1 MKNTIT
7 KLGLSLLGSVI
18 LSSCAFDLQPSMI
31 KKEGV
36 TSINEEKGKQILN
49 AVWKQQ
55 GYDKLDQSTVYSFE
69 ATDHWKG
76 MLGKVG
82 QIWPDM
88 SLDLE
93 AKYLTGTFD
102 GQIKYLDGKEKGK
115 VIGLQDWNYYEIAD
129 GKTVFL
135 DKDDRKNR
143 RKVFG
148 IAAFQYFTEMVSRLR
163 VAPIISYAGEKKFRG
178 QTYDLVF
185 CTWGDV
191 KPHKEH
197 DQYLVWINKSTNTMD
212 IVQYTLRENYL
223 KMPGAQMM
231 GGAIEFSNL
240 KSVDGVMIPFT
251 QYMYAIK
258 PRKKTKKYLHKLE
271 LSSFSFDS
279 FDENELIVDKNKKT
293 GGNYKKQ

>member
-1 MKNTIT
+1 MNKTIT
-7 KLGLSLLGSVI
+7 KLGLFFISVI
-18 LSSCAFDLQPSMI
+18 FLQSCAFDLQTGII

-36 TSINEEKGKQILN
+36 TSMNEEKGKQILN

-69 ATDHWKG
+69 ARDKWKG
-76 MLGKVG
+76 MLGKIG
-82 QIWPDM
+82 QIWPEM
-88 SLDLE
+88 TMDLE

-102 GQIKYLDGKEKGK
+102 GQIKYLNGREKGN
-115 VIGLQDWNYYEIAD
+115 VIGLQDWNYYEISN
-129 GKTVFL
+129 GKTTFL
-135 DKDDRKNR
+135 DKDHRKNR

-163 VAPIISYAGEKKFRG
+163 TAPIISYAGEKDFRG
-178 QTYDLVF
+178 QSYHLVF
-185 CTWGDV
+185 CTWEST
-191 KPHKEH
+191 KAHKEH
-197 DQYLVWINKSTNTMD
+197 DQYLVWINKKTNTMD
-212 IVQYTLRENYL
+212 IVQYTLRDNYL

-258 PRKKTKKYLHKLE
+258 PRKKTKRYLHKLE
-271 LSSFSFDS
+271 LSSFSFDA
-279 FDENELIVDKNKKT
+279 FDKNELIADESKET
-293 GGNYKKQ
+293 GGNYKK